1 MSQETISVTLTH
13 RRGYV
18 FNADYLE
25 GPPSLVVDESA
36 PLGEGEGPN
45 PTRLLATAV
54 AHCLG
59 SSLLFCLR
67 KQHIE
72 PTALTVRAECDLERN
87 ERGRLRIGGIRVML
101 ELEVNEEER
110 ARMGRCLE
118 LFQDY
123 CVVTESVRKGIP
135 VQVAVEP
142 PATSEVTCEACQPAD
157 ASSPP
162 PAAA

>member
-18 FNADYLE
+18 FSADYLE

-67 KQHIE
+67 KQRIE

-101 ELEVNEEER
+101 GLEVNEEER

-142 PATSEVTCEACQPAD
+142 PVRSEVTCDTCQPAD